1 MAIAAVMT
9 ISGHIPGQVWSPGP
23 ILPASATHHSVK
35 KRTAAAGAPQC
46 RKTFRSGSMPVT
58 LSTAA
63 GTSRSHTAALNL

>member
-1 MAIAAVMT
+1 MAAVMR
-9 ISGHIPGQVWSPGP
+9 ISGHVPGQVWRPGP

-46 RKTFRSGSMPVT
+46 RKTFSSGSMTVT

-63 GTSRSHTAALNL
+63 GTRRSNPAALSL